1 MIGRSFVEGFK
12 QRIKGKDTEVLRRY
26 YSRPLPILRGFSP
39 RHILKGI
46 GNVLNYFDSNG
57 DRRLKTI
64 LVGMELEER
73 GKKKIGAPKLP
84 AFLEKA
90 ALV

>member
-26 YSRPLPILRGFSP
+26 YSRLLPILRGFSP

-46 GNVLNYFDSNG
+46 GNVLNYFD
-57 DRRLKTI
+57 
-64 LVGMELEER
+64 
-73 GKKKIGAPKLP
+73 
-84 AFLEKA
+84 
-90 ALV
+90 